1 MRYSNGGYIGK
12 ANYPNESGEVDGI
25 WRYYTDISR
34 AIKDNNWYVSTAP
47 ANVTISST
55 GMASTVSVGVFLSL
69 SCVFTNDD
77 MGYLESFVWETSP
90 DNSSWTIVQTGVCS
104 SVICNS
110 DQYSFSSATAGTYYV
125 RCLVKRGFKSTY
137 SSAFTVTVQETITIS
152 FQPNSGSTNS
162 TMGGMVSMLSV
173 TASATSPYTI
183 SSYSWKKSTN
193 GVDFETV
200 EFGNGSSYLS
210 STQISQTTYFKCL
223 ITASYG
229 LTSSTKYSN
238 TATWT
243 YT

>member
-47 ANVTISST
+47 ANVTISSNGAMGT
-55 GMASTVSVGVFLSL
+55 STVSVGGTLIL

-110 DQYSFSSATAGTYYV
+110 DQYFFSSDTAGTYYV

-152 FQPNSGSTNS
+152 SQPNSGSTSS
-162 TMGGMVSMLSV
+162 TMGGVVSMLSV
-173 TASATSPYTI
+173 TATATSPHTI
-183 SSYSWKKSTN
+183 SYSWKKKSTKD
-193 GVDFETV
+193 VDFETV
-200 EFGNGSSYLS
+200 EFGNGSSSLS
-210 STQISQTTYFKCL
+210 TSISASTYFKCL
-223 ITASYG
+223 ITASDF
-229 LTSSTKYSN
+229 STKYSN
-238 TATWT
+238 TVLWT